1 MYGHVKITHIFNSKF
16 AELQIKTKQV
26 PPVFE
31 ILLTFE
37 SSINVTYSKKL
48 TQMEKQFTQR

>member
-1 MYGHVKITHIFNSKF
+1 MYGHVKKTHIFNSKF

-26 PPVFE
+26 Q

-48 TQMEKQFTQR
+48 TQMEKQVTQR